1 MLNVGFGMGI
11 VDAEIQKHNPRTH
24 TIIEAHPDVIASA
37 KERGWG
43 DKPGVRL
50 VQGRW
55 QDVIDELGP
64 FDGIFFDTYGEFAED
79 MREFHERLPKCV
91 RAGERGRLGGD
102 PKPARRSRAPHPRR
116 PDVRPRGRRGSPR
129 V

>member
-11 VDAEIQKHNPRTH
+11 VDTEIQKHNPRTH
-24 TIIEAHPDVIASA
+24 VIIEAHPDVIASA

-79 MREFHERLPKCV
+79 MREFHERLPRC
-91 RAGERGRLGGD
+91 ATC
-102 PKPARRSRAPHPRR
+102 
-116 PDVRPRGRRGSPR
+116 
-129 V
+129 